1 MYSGDDIHGD
11 DITSP
16 TARPTAGRIIRA
28 TRRSARAALDRQL
41 VGGFAVDL
49 PGGRIV
55 FHSTPRLWVLATR
68 GAADEYFHSID
79 AVLDAVFGG
88 VK

>member
-49 PGGRIV
+49 PRGRIV
-55 FHSTPRLWVLATR
+55 FHSAPGLWVLAAR
-68 GAADEYFHSID
+68 CSDDEYFHSID

>member
-1 MYSGDDIHGD
+1 MYSGDDFYGD

-16 TARPTAGRIIRA
+16 TARPTPGRIIRA

-49 PGGRIV
+49 PRGRIV
-55 FHSTPRLWVLATR
+55 FHSAPGLWVLATR
-68 GAADEYFHSID
+68 GADDEYFHSID

-88 VK
+88 AR